1 LKKDLLGVQLLELG
15 FFEPET
21 RNPKL
26 ETRNPKLETS
36 NNRALTV
43 FLMSESIL
51 IVDDERGI
59 RETLSAVLRDEGFHA
74 DAVESGEECLKAI
87 ARRAYGCVL
96 LDVWL
101 PGISGLETLQ
111 QMRDANSD
119 VAVVIISGHGNIETA
134 VRATKLGAFD
144 FIEKPLSIE
153 KTVLTIRNALRQRQL
168 ERANAEM
175 SAELKE
181 EYEMVGES
189 VAMRALRKQIAVV
202 APTDGR
208 VLISGESGAGKELVA
223 RAIHAQ
229 SRRAAAPFIE
239 VNSAAIP
246 EELIESEL
254 FGHVKGSFTG
264 ATAAK
269 KGKFELADGATLFL
283 DEVSDMS
290 ANVQAKVLRVLEEQR
305 FEPVGSNTPI
315 NVDVRVVA
323 ATNKRL
329 DEEIEKGTFRSDL
342 FFRLNVIPFEVPPLR
357 ERVEDVPLL
366 IDHFNRRFAKAYGKK
381 PKVFDAEAI
390 ELMQRYSWP
399 GNVRELRN
407 TIERVVILHQ
417 NHRVAVTNLPAFG
430 DSEPPASSYRFPS
443 FKEASDA
450 YHREFIQRKL
460 DEAEGNVS
468 RAAELMGIDRSH
480 LYRRM
485 RALGISVRGERA

>member
-1 LKKDLLGVQLLELG
+1 
-15 FFEPET
+15 
-21 RNPKL
+21 
-26 ETRNPKLETS
+26 
-36 NNRALTV
+36 
-43 FLMSESIL
+43 MSDSIL

-111 QMRDANSD
+111 QLRNANSD
-119 VAVVIISGHGNIETA
+119 TAVVIISGHGNVETA

-430 DSEPPASSYRFPS
+430 ESEPPASSYRFPS

-485 RALGISVRGERA
+485 RALGISVRAERA

>member
-1 LKKDLLGVQLLELG
+1 
-15 FFEPET
+15 
-21 RNPKL
+21 
-26 ETRNPKLETS
+26 
-36 NNRALTV
+36 
-43 FLMSESIL
+43 MSDSIL

-59 RETLSAVLRDEGFHA
+59 RESLSAVLRDEGFTA
-74 DAVESGEECLKAI
+74 EAVASGEECLQAL

-101 PGISGLETLQ
+101 PGISGLDTLK
-111 QMRDANSD
+111 QMRDSNSD
-119 VAVVIISGHGNIETA
+119 AAVVIISGHGNVETA

-153 KTVLTIRNALRQRQL
+153 KTVLTVRNALRQRQL

-175 SAELKE
+175 AAELSAE
-181 EYEMVGES
+181 YAMVGES

-315 NVDVRVVA
+315 NVDVRVIA

-329 DEEIEKGTFRSDL
+329 DEEIEKGSFRADL

-357 ERVEDVPLL
+357 ERVEDIPLL
-366 IDHFNRRFAKAYGKK
+366 IEHFNQRFASAYGRKLKK
-381 PKVFDAEAI
+381 FDAEAI

-407 TIERVVILHQ
+407 TIERVVIMHQ
-417 NHRVAVTNLPAFG
+417 EDRVDIKDLPAFG
-430 DSEPPASSYRFPS
+430 DAEPPASSYRFPS

-485 RALGISVRGERA
+485 KALGISAR

>member
-1 LKKDLLGVQLLELG
+1 
-15 FFEPET
+15 
-21 RNPKL
+21 
-26 ETRNPKLETS
+26 
-36 NNRALTV
+36 
-43 FLMSESIL
+43 
-51 IVDDERGI
+51 
-59 RETLSAVLRDEGFHA
+59 
-74 DAVESGEECLKAI
+74 
-87 ARRAYGCVL
+87 
-96 LDVWL
+96 
-101 PGISGLETLQ
+101 
-111 QMRDANSD
+111 
-119 VAVVIISGHGNIETA
+119 
-134 VRATKLGAFD
+134 
-144 FIEKPLSIE
+144 
-153 KTVLTIRNALRQRQL
+153 
-168 ERANAEM
+168 
-175 SAELKE
+175 
-181 EYEMVGES
+181 
-189 VAMRALRKQIAVV
+189 V

-290 ANVQAKVLRVLEEQR
+290 PNVQAKVLRVLEEQR
-305 FEPVGSNTPI
+305 FDPVGSNTPI
-315 NVDVRVVA
+315 NVDVRVIA

-329 DEEIEKGTFRSDL
+329 DEEIEKGTFRADL

-366 IDHFNRRFAKAYGKK
+366 IEHFNQRFATAYGRQ
-381 PKVFDAEAI
+381 PKQFDPEAI

-417 NHRVAVTNLPAFG
+417 NRRVSITDLPAFG
-430 DSEPPASSYRFPS
+430 DAEPPASSYRFPS

-460 DEAEGNVS
+460 DEAEGNVA

-485 RALGISVRGERA
+485 KALGISARQQI